1 MVYTP
6 RSVLRRILP
15 TNRTYQMLY
24 MNKTIRNMLE
34 SKGSLWSKF
43 VAFIFYVIAEMLFV
57 ALLAWFFFVVL
68 WFLKDKG

>member
-15 TNRTYQMLY
+15 TNRTYQMSY
-24 MNKTIRNMLE
+24 IKNIRDLLE
-34 SKGSLWSKF
+34 GEKGF
-43 VAFIFYVIAEMLFV
+43 FFRFFIVVFYIIGELLFV